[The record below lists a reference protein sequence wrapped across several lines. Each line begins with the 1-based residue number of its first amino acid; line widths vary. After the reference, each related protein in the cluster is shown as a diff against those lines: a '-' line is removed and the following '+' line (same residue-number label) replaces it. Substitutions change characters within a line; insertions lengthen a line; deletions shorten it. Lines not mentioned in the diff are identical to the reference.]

1 MKRLKQRL
9 KRLNKLIAPAICL
22 SIHVSVSAGTVAGF
36 GGSTEITQLL
46 NNIQLVASVAKQAA
60 MVEQQIQS
68 NITQVK
74 QLAAMTQNLKNVS
87 PAMLAQTVANYAGQV
102 QKLGQMYTATQGLQ
116 QASTNFSSVLSGRMT
131 QMNSLGM
138 TPQNYLAA
146 ETTLAQQKGGIYQAQ
161 MTADLAALNDVQQRA
176 QQLRTL
182 SNQNPQIDSDIKGLQ
197 ILVQQ
202 TNMMAGELMD
212 MKAAILQ
219 QNAMTHQQLAEQA
232 NATQVGNSAA
242 TTNANAANQLDS
254 RNKTFATGIQF
265 TPSWSH

>member
-1 MKRLKQRL
+1 MKRL
-9 KRLNKLIAPAICL
+9 KRLNKLIVPAICL
-22 SIHVSVSAGTVAGF
+22 SIHISVSAGTVAGF
-36 GGSTEITQLL
+36 GGSTEITQLM

-74 QLAAMTQNLKNVS
+74 QLAAMTQNEERLPGHVGTNGGQLRRAS
-87 PAMLAQTVANYAGQV
+87 PKTGADVYRRPGLAAGVDQF
-102 QKLGQMYTATQGLQ
+102 Q
-116 QASTNFSSVLSGRMT
+116 QCLERPHDTDEFAGYDAPKLSGGG
-131 QMNSLGM
+131 NNAC
-138 TPQNYLAA
+138 PA
-146 ETTLAQQKGGIYQAQ
+146 KGRIYQAQ
-161 MTADLAALNDVQQRA
+161 MTADLGALNDVQQRA

-182 SNQNPQIDSDIKGLQ
+182 SSQNPQIDSDIKGLQ

-232 NATQVGNSAA
+232 NATQAGNSAA
-242 TTNANAANQLDS
+242 TTNANAANQLDA